1 MIDENSTMNE
11 NNIKASPTKE
21 FFISMLTRDIS
32 TDRAILDLIDNSI
45 DAATQSEKHNAT
57 IKLNIDGEMFFIADD
72 AGGLDLTIAKE
83 YAFRFGRSSKNPPTP
98 NSVGQ
103 FGVGMKRTLFKIGQ
117 EFYVESMKNGIA
129 YQIHVNVDNWLAD
142 ENQWDF
148 QYTLLQDSSI
158 KEGETRIRVT
168 KIRDEIKDLL
178 GDSTFKN
185 NLTQEVAAAYFKKI
199 HAGLKII
206 INGQMT
212 KSDDLTI
219 KVSQYLSCIKKHFEL
234 DGVKVTIYCAVSDRE
249 WDDGGWYVVC
259 NDRLVAQADQSETTG
274 WGINGNPKYHA
285 DFAYFRGLVEFSS
298 EDSSKLPWTT
308 TKTGV
313 DEDRKIYKAALHHMS
328 VAMKPVLT
336 FLRELAQETSAF
348 KEGTLKEM
356 PLANSIASAQSVRI
370 LDTATTDTF
379 VRPEKIVPPDDAKVA
394 HIQYYVPIEKYD
406 KAKSVLSANTKK
418 DVGEKTFEYF
428 FTYECKDE

>member
-1 MIDENSTMNE
+1 MNE

-57 IKLNIDGEMFFIADD
+57 IKLNIDGEMFFITDD

-178 GDSTFKN
+178 SDSTFKN

-206 INGQMT
+206 INGEMT

-219 KVSQYLSCIKKHFEL
+219 KVSQHLSCIKKHFEL

-379 VRPEKIVPPDDAKVA
+379 VRPEELVPPDDAKVA

>member
-1 MIDENSTMNE
+1 MNE

-45 DAATQSEKHNAT
+45 DAATQSEKHNVT
-57 IKLNIDGEMFFIADD
+57 IKLDIGREVFVITDD

-117 EFYVESMKNGIA
+117 EFYVESMKGGVA
-129 YQIHVNVDNWLAD
+129 YRIEVNVDKWLSD

-148 QYTLLQDSSI
+148 QYTILTDSSI
-158 KEGETRIRVT
+158 KEGETRIEVT

-178 GDSTFKN
+178 SDSTFKN

-199 HAGLKII
+199 HGGLNII
-206 INGQMT
+206 INGET
-212 KSDDLTI
+212 TRSDDLTI
-219 KVSQYLSCIKKHFEL
+219 KVSQQLSCIKNHFEL
-234 DGVKVTIYCAVSDRE
+234 DGVRVTLYCAVSDRV
-249 WDDGGWYVVC
+249 WDNGGWYVVC
-259 NDRLVAQADQSETTG
+259 NDRLVAQADQSATTG
-274 WGINGNPKYHA
+274 WGISGNPKYHA

-313 DEDRKIYKAALHHMS
+313 DQDKKIYKAALHHMS
-328 VAMKPVLT
+328 VAMKPVLA
-336 FLRELAQETSAF
+336 FLRDLAQEASAV
-348 KEGTLKEM
+348 KEGTLKDT
-356 PLANSIASAQSVRI
+356 PLANSITSAQSVRI
-370 LDTATTDTF
+370 LDTVTTETF
-379 VRPEKIVPPDDAKVA
+379 VRPEKVVPPEDANVA

-406 KAKSVLSANTKK
+406 KARSVLSANTKK

-428 FTYECKDE
+428 FTYECKGE

>member
-1 MIDENSTMNE
+1 MTLNTASNNS
-11 NNIKASPTKE
+11 IKASPTKE

-45 DAATQSEKHNAT
+45 DAATQSGKVDASVNLT
-57 IKLNIDGEMFFIADD
+57 INGSTFSISDN
-72 AGGLDLTIAKE
+72 AGGLDLDIAKE

-117 EFYVESMKNGIA
+117 EFFVESMKNGVA
-129 YQIHVNVDNWLAD
+129 YQVHVDVDEWLTD
-142 ENQWDF
+142 EKNWDF
-148 QYTLLQDSSI
+148 QYTLLDTPSI
-158 KEGETRIRVT
+158 KEGETKITIT
-168 KIRDEIKDLL
+168 KIREEAKELL
-178 GDSTFKN
+178 ADSKFQN
-185 NLTQEVAAAYFKKI
+185 NLAQEVSAAYFKKI
-199 HAGLKII
+199 HGGLKIN
-206 INGQMT
+206 INGNHI
-212 KSDDLTI
+212 KSDELTI
-219 KVSQYLSCIKKHFEL
+219 KSSDELSCIKKHL
-234 DGVKVTIYCAVSDRE
+234 VIDGVEVTIYCGVSDRE
-249 WDDGGWYVVC
+249 WDEGGWYVVC
-259 NDRLVAQADQSETTG
+259 NDRLVAQANQAETTG

-298 EDSSKLPWTT
+298 QDSSRLPWTT

-336 FLRELAQETSAF
+336 FLRELAQETSAY

-356 PLANSIASAQSVRI
+356 PLATSISSAKSFRI
-370 LDTATTDTF
+370 LEVSTTENF
-379 VRPEKIVPPDDAKVA
+379 VRPEKLIPADDVKVA
-394 HIQYYVPIEKYD
+394 NIQYYVPIEKYER
-406 KAKSVLSANTKK
+406 ARATLSASTKK
-418 DVGEKTFEYF
+418 EVGEKTFEYF